1 MLAAAEAALA
11 AGTRV
16 VGSFGEME
24 ACLAAADAAA
34 ATSAA
39 ASAIGGSGAV
49 GAAGKGDKCG
59 GSSVEYGSGGSGGV
73 AHLGFFLA
81 PWAADDA
88 NEAAIKARTRATIRC
103 YPLARQHEAVG
114 KACFFS
120 GAPATH
126 MALFARAF

>member
-59 GSSVEYGSGGSGGV
+59 VEYGSGGSGGV

-103 YPLARQHEAVG
+103 YPLARQHEAAG